1 MTVMVTVQMS
11 LEPFQPSRTVLVLW
25 ELLQKQA
32 LLLLVCSMIKD
43 VTRGDLVSA
52 TQASVNG
59 GSKVINMSLGGGR
72 WPVKC

>member
-1 MTVMVTVQMS
+1 MVTVQMS